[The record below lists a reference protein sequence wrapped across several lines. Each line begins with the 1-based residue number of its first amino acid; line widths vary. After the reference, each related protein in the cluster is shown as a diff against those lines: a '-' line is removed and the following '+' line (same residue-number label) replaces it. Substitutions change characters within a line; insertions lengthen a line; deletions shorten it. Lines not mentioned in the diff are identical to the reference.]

1 MNETTFQRAKKL
13 SEQRLHYNEL
23 INQNVN
29 VTEQFVAYW
38 KLYSSFNTWH
48 FWFILFIIIA
58 LLVALFFLIDRQHV
72 FVVGFFGFATHM
84 IFVYFVFILMLKG
97 FFVFF
102 YYFILFFHS

>member
-1 MNETTFQRAKKL
+1 MNETTLQGVKKL

-48 FWFILFIIIA
+48 FWFILIIIIA
-58 LLVALFFLIDRQHV
+58 LLVALFSLIDRQHV
-72 FVVGFFGFATHM
+72 FCNRLLRIRDTYDFRLFRYHHDEKRPFG
-84 IFVYFVFILMLKG
+84 LSLSP
-97 FFVFF
+97 
-102 YYFILFFHS
+102 HSVHS